1 MDSRTQSTLIIAFMI
16 KMWAFPV
23 LMVNWFFRLDSK
35 SNIFFVCSFLF
46 RNNWIWN
53 EHTLL
58 QDQILILAKG
68 SENSDHS
75 LLILSTCTYLILDCP
90 SFKYGAEC
98 ENTCKCD
105 QSKSISC
112 DKDSGKCICENSMQL
127 WRKHGVQGDNRWRIK
142 WLTYEWMNEWKAF

>member
-35 SNIFFVCSFLF
+35 SHIFFVCSFLF

-112 DKDSGKCICENSMQL
+112 DIDSGKCICEY
-127 WRKHGVQGDNRWRIK
+127 G
-142 WLTYEWMNEWKAF
+142 WKGTRCNCEESTECKETIDEG